1 VLCIRVLNG
10 APDVSRWA
18 QWIYDADPKA
28 RNSVQFEGLYSGFS
42 TMIVLRVP
50 AAEWIYFPECPAG
63 SLVGY
68 TTIGDIASDI
78 LEKIDA
84 DLSAK
89 LWIEDEPLLSSRD
102 PPTPASAVASYL
114 PLATANVASFP
125 NSSTNATDSRL
136 ETSATGTDSDLG
148 PKKVRKAL
156 PTERKILPSGP
167 GSVLAA
173 NRRIEQTPIA
183 MDRPVYK
190 PLQHNIHPQQEQQRI
205 SQLELSRQLV
215 ESGLSERDALLVAA
229 AQKPF
234 KISIKLA
241 GQNHMCSECN
251 AGYKDVDSLRNH
263 VRKQHTRPF
272 HCVFNWAGCESTFAS
287 KNEWKRHVMSQHIL
301 LHYWV
306 CQVELCSKVVNK
318 APGAAHSSFSLPNG
332 AIFNRKDLFTQHLRR
347 MHTPTHVRKL
357 LKQAKMANKTAN
369 HPAILEWENRMKE
382 LQQDGVK
389 PRCRLPDFM
398 ICPSPG
404 CGVEFHGNGAWD
416 DRMEHVARHLEGAAA
431 GRETLV
437 SFGGKFDPTLT
448 NWATRPEVGIAKRVG
463 PDAWHLDNPLRPEIR
478 EWTGNNDNLIDI
490 PPRDQAEERILP
502 SSEQPLQ
509 DEEHQDK
516 DETEQRDSPSD
527 ERSSRERSKSV
538 IEVAIPHSPIRDD
551 TPDRNPE
558 KTSGHEQLSDPG
570 QTTEEH
576 ITKDGGSASPKA
588 ASEAEK
594 QLSKEGGSPNIV
606 VSQ

>member
-1 VLCIRVLNG
+1 
-10 APDVSRWA
+10 
-18 QWIYDADPKA
+18 
-28 RNSVQFEGLYSGFS
+28 
-42 TMIVLRVP
+42 MIVLRVP
-50 AAEWIYFPECPAG
+50 TAEWEYFPECPAG

-68 TTIGDIASDI
+68 TTIGDIPSDL

-84 DLSAK
+84 GLSTK
-89 LWIEDEPLLSSRD
+89 LWIENEPSLPLGD
-102 PPTPASAVASYL
+102 PPTPANVAAAASYL
-114 PLATANVASFP
+114 PSSAANLASFP
-125 NSSTNATDSRL
+125 NSSTNATDRL
-136 ETSATGTDSDLG
+136 ETLATGIDSDFG

-167 GSVLAA
+167 GSLPAA
-173 NRRIEQTPIA
+173 HRRIEQTPVTT
-183 MDRPVYK
+183 DRPVYR
-190 PLQHNIHPQQEQQRI
+190 PPQHNIQQQQEQQRI
-205 SQLELSRQLV
+205 SQQELSRQLV

-241 GQNHMCSECN
+241 GQNHMCNECK
-251 AGYKDVDSLRNH
+251 AGFKDIDSLRNH

-357 LKQAKMANKTAN
+357 LKQAKMTNKTAN

-382 LQQDGVK
+382 LQQDGIK

-398 ICPSPG
+398 ICPSLG

-437 SFGGKFDPTLT
+437 SFGGKSDPTLT

-478 EWTGNNDNLIDI
+478 EWTGNDGDDDVADI
-490 PPRDQAEERILP
+490 PSRDQADEHILP
-502 SSEQPLQ
+502 SSEHLQ
-509 DEEHQDK
+509 QEEDHQDK
-516 DETEQRDSPSD
+516 DEAEQHDSPSD
-527 ERSSRERSKSV
+527 GRSSRERSKSV
-538 IEVAIPHSPIRDD
+538 IEVAVPHSPLRDD
-551 TPDRNPE
+551 TTDHDPE
-558 KTSGHEQLSDPG
+558 KNTDHEQISDPG
-570 QTTEEH
+570 QTTEEDV
-576 ITKDGGSASPKA
+576 TKDDGGASPKT
-588 ASEAEK
+588 ASEE
-594 QLSKEGGSPNIV
+594 QQRPSRERSTPNIV
-606 VSQ
+606 VRH